1 MAKPTITRE
10 IISAAETVFLAM
22 AAVATVRPIVE
33 HYKRKALEQLGYPG
47 YELKHTYLLPDA
59 VFKNYLVLCNEVRK
73 AAGLHAASDDHCPL
87 LVAEHDLC
95 KAQGALVDL
104 MEPIAK
110 LSRHQLLCSGMKNY
124 QEYIDITLR
133 LLAPYVDKDL
143 TSKLAA

>member
-1 MAKPTITRE
+1 MKKPTLTRE
-10 IISAAETVFLAM
+10 MITAAETVFLAM

-59 VFKNYLVLCNEVRK
+59 VFKSYLVLCSEARK
-73 AAGLHAASDDHCPL
+73 KEGLPAASDDHCPL

-95 KAQGALVDL
+95 RAQGALVDL
-104 MEPIAK
+104 MEPIAH
-110 LSRHQLLCSGMKNY
+110 LSRHRLICSGIKNY
-124 QEYIDITLR
+124 QEYINITLR

-143 TSKLAA
+143 ASKLAA